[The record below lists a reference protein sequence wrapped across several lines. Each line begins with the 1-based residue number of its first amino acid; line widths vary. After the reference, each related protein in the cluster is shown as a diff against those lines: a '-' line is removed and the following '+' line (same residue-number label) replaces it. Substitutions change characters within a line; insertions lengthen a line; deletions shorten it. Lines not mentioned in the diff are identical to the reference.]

1 MRPCRRTESPVAAL
15 LSLRRATL
23 LVTSF
28 AMIVPTLRAQEAAK
42 PVEAVPQASK
52 PVEIHPQAD
61 VYLLRGG
68 LGFFSLGLD
77 ALAEKMNQE
86 GFSTHVHLHLNWRSV
101 AGSIRNRN
109 VQTPIVL
116 VGHSYGADDIIKI
129 ASQLEM
135 WGITVDLLVTLDPV
149 LPPPIPKNVRHSVN
163 LYCAR
168 NYMGFV
174 PIWRGVPVFG
184 ENGNLVGNVENI
196 DVRNRPDIAEPGV
209 SHGTIDDSPLI
220 HQHILSQSR
229 NLGGAGVLLHLSHK
243 TAPGS
248 PAPAPASSKFLSSLS
263 IR

>member
-1 MRPCRRTESPVAAL
+1 MAKL
-15 LSLRRATL
+15 LSLRQASL

-28 AMIVPTLRAQEAAK
+28 AMLVPSLRAQEIAK
-42 PVEAVPQASK
+42 PAEAVPQAVK
-52 PVEIHPQAD
+52 PAEIAPQAD

-68 LGFFSLGLD
+68 LGVFSLGLD
-77 ALAEKMNQE
+77 ALADKMNDE
-86 GFSTHVHLHLNWRSV
+86 GFTTHVHLHLYWRSV
-101 AGSIRNRN
+101 AGSIRNRC

-116 VGHSYGADDIIKI
+116 VGHSYGADDVIKI

-149 LPPPIPKNVRHSVN
+149 LPAPIPKNVRHSVN
-163 LYCAR
+163 LYCAKGF
-168 NYMGFV
+168 MGFV
-174 PIWRGVPVFG
+174 PIWRGVPVYG

-220 HQHILSQSR
+220 HQHILMHSR
-229 NLGGAGVLLHLSHK
+229 NLGGAGVLLHSTHK
-243 TAPGS
+243 MAPGS
-248 PAPAPASSKFLSSLS
+248 AAPPPANSKFLSTLS